1 MEMGETGR
9 LSDGTEAQSQAKT
22 HEGDTHNHPELAPF
36 LQDASKFESNLPVA
50 SYILLVGVEERRES
64 TTRFSLLWL
73 ESHSYTVVQ

>member
-9 LSDGTEAQSQAKT
+9 LSNGTEAQSQAKT
-22 HEGDTHNHPELAPF
+22 HEGDTHNHLVPF